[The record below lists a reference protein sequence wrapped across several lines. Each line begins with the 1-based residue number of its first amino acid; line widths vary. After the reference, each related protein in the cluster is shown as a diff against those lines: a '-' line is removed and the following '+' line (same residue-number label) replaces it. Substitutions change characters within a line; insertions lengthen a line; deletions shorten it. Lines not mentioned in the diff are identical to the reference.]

1 MRFNKSALALCISG
15 ALLTGNVIADTSAQ
29 VESRTSFKQNQS
41 KAIEY
46 TVHLSHAPALTKY
59 VKGKHN
65 YKNEAAQVASQQESI
80 LNHVMSLDSEVRVVG
95 KSKLLGNFITISSAH
110 ITKEQ
115 LQQISGVTAV
125 NEVVRTTSLAQN
137 NKSYTLSNQ
146 QRSEAVSEEIV
157 MMEPLTGS
165 DTAGEGATVAIVS
178 TGIDY
183 THSFFGGNGEYGD
196 DGDPE
201 TPPLAGSYM
210 EAFENGAVGPTIPAV
225 EDDPTTPDVD
235 ESADAIPGYDGFPT
249 DVVIGGK
256 DFNSENY
263 GEDANPIDQNLVGSH
278 WSGWEYPTGMG
289 TELASIVH
297 QLAPGAKLFAY
308 KVTNISPYSWN
319 PSQFDVRTARSEHIM
334 MAIEHALDPNEDGDT
349 SDHVDVVLLDAG
361 SGAAFFDQNA
371 SGGAGGSSL
380 VQTIIQRAAALG
392 TTIVTHAGAGGVQD
406 LNGNIVE
413 DRFRSWTS
421 TEGAA
426 TNAITVGSAILADDD
441 SLSAADWSPMGPVR
455 GSKALKPE
463 IMAIAN
469 DIPVMRISQADE
481 AADTKDM
488 RTDAVSAAAKIAAA
502 AAVIKGANPALG
514 PVEIKALL
522 ANTATEKNIAEYDD
536 MDSEM
541 AELLLIGHGLTDV
554 EAAVSSPVV
563 IWEKTSYQPYIQ
575 FGFHEVGTHKRVTKH
590 ITLRNLSDSAQTYN
604 MSYMM
609 NGEKA
614 AHDALEINYPA
625 SVNIP
630 ANSSVEVAIEVN
642 IDGTMLPEWPLQST
656 EDFTPENLKSTELNG
671 YFTLTSDGNPE
682 INVGWMIQARNE
694 TTIDKMAIGEE
705 YPYSLGWNS
714 DLGRSEW
721 VGVDWAETFYPD
733 SEWGAKTYKAKTS
746 SFVNESQSATT
757 FEAYPLFQFN
767 AHEPLGKENV
777 SGHKIRAVG
786 GGLYDEAMCSSGKKL
801 SIAVNF
807 FQPANVALAN
817 YMDKIGAPLF
827 FYDLFHEQIVLDNG
841 ANNAFNGIEIWDESQ
856 VVNQPFVQLN
866 SKGQPATFYI
876 NYNKEYD
883 WTNPSGRYTESKLPV
898 RFSNDGTNVVSEVCV
913 DELYHHELDSIE
925 DFDQNMGFHLETD
938 RDAIRDKGEP
948 IVQFNPVK
956 GGYYAEEE
964 VCQSGWLGSWC
975 EVMTVDKSVRIGL
988 GHVSDEESIE
998 TAELSHI
1005 YRASP
1010 GEKVSIAAAK
1020 PDFYNG
1026 PKGEFMVISTADNF
1040 FERGFV
1046 DFDDEDGSVHA
1057 DVRGGQKFSID
1068 EDAQMGTV
1076 VGQIKLDTAGFFAV
1090 GDAQSQQHELH
1101 IVNALPGSPFAID
1114 QATLEL
1120 VVANPDALDY
1130 ENQSEYE
1137 VQIVAQQGNGLGT
1150 PQMVMVYIND
1160 VNDIAPEV
1168 MADVAAAV
1176 PAVNV
1181 KLSGDNATA
1190 FSIDFT
1196 GVFVESEGQ
1205 ALTYTASAPGLSNV
1219 SINGTTVSGNV
1230 TESGNYVVTV
1240 VASDGVHETTADFS
1254 VSAEMADTT
1263 SSGGSMGGMLAILAG
1278 LVAFRRRK

>member
-15 ALLTGNVIADTSAQ
+15 ALLTGNVIADTSAHA
-29 VESRTSFKQNQS
+29 ESRVGFKQTQ
-41 KAIEY
+41 AQTVEF
-46 TVHLSHAPALTKY
+46 TVHLSHAPALNNY

-65 YKNEAAQVASQQESI
+65 YKNEAALVAQQQQSI
-80 LNHVMSLDSEVRVVG
+80 INHIQSLDNQVRIIG
-95 KSKLLGNFITISSAH
+95 QSRLLGNFITVSSAN

-125 NEVVRTTSLAQN
+125 NEVLRTTSLAQN

-165 DTAGEGATVAIVS
+165 SDAGAGATVAIIS

-183 THSFFGGNGEYGD
+183 TSSFFGGSGEYGD

-263 GEDANPIDQNLVGSH
+263 GEDANPIDQNLIGSH

-297 QLAPGAKLFAY
+297 QLAPSAKLFAY
-308 KVTNISPYSWN
+308 KVTNISPYSWD
-319 PSQFDVRTARSEHIM
+319 PTQFDVRSATSDYVM

-349 SDHVDVVLLDAG
+349 SDHVDIVLLDAG
-361 SGAAFFDQNA
+361 SGAAFFDPTA
-371 SGGAGGSSL
+371 AGGAGGSTI
-380 VQTIIQRAAALG
+380 VQNVIQRASALG
-392 TTIVTHAGAGGVQD
+392 MTIVTHAGAGGMQD
-406 LNGNIVE
+406 LDGNDTE
-413 DRFRSWTS
+413 HRFRSWTS

-426 TNAITVGSAILADDD
+426 TNAITVGSAILSDNDT
-441 SLSAADWSPMGPVR
+441 LSAADWSPLGPIR

-463 IMAIAN
+463 VMAIAN
-469 DIPVMRISQADE
+469 DIPVSKISNADPD
-481 AADTKDM
+481 AATKGM

-502 AAVIKGANPALG
+502 AAVVKGANPSLG
-514 PVEIKALL
+514 PAEIKALL
-522 ANTATEKNIAEYDD
+522 ANTASERNIMEYATPE
-536 MDSEM
+536 SAM

-554 EAAVSSPVV
+554 EAAISSPVIV
-563 IWEKTSYQPYIQ
+563 WEKSSYQPYVQ
-575 FGFHEVGTHKRVTKH
+575 FGFHEVGAQKRVTKY

-625 SVNIP
+625 SVNVP

-656 EDFTPENLKSTELNG
+656 ADYTPENLKSTEVNG
-671 YFTLTSDGNPE
+671 YFTLTSEGNPE

-694 TTIDKMAIGEE
+694 TTIDKMAVATEWPI
-705 YPYSLGWNS
+705 YKGWNEE
-714 DLGRSEW
+714 LG
-721 VGVDWAETFYPD
+721 GT
-733 SEWGAKTYKAKTS
+733 EWGALTWAEQYYPDGEWGNKTYRALSS

-757 FEAYPLFQFN
+757 FEAYPIFQFN
-767 AHEPLGKENV
+767 TNEPVGKENTA
-777 SGHKIRAVG
+777 GHKIRAVG

-841 ANNAFNGIEIWDESQ
+841 ANEAFNGINIWDEAQ
-856 VVNQPFVQLN
+856 VINQPFVQLN
-866 SKGQPATFYI
+866 SQGQPATFYI
-876 NYNKEYD
+876 DYNKEYD
-883 WTNPSGRYTESKLPV
+883 WTNPTGRYTESKLPV
-898 RFSNDGTNVVSEVCV
+898 RFSNDGTNVVSEICI
-913 DELYHHELDSIE
+913 DEMYHHELDSVE
-925 DFDQNMGFHLETD
+925 DFDQNLGFHLETD

-956 GGYYAEEE
+956 GGYFAEEE
-964 VCQSGWLGSWC
+964 VCQTGWLGTWC
-975 EVMTVDKSVRIGL
+975 EVVTVDKSVRIGF
-988 GHVSDEESIE
+988 GNTSEENPLE
-998 TAELSHI
+998 TAELSHA
-1005 YRASP
+1005 YTAAP
-1010 GEKVSIAAAK
+1010 GEEVTIAAAK
-1020 PDFYNG
+1020 VDLFGG
-1026 PKGEFMVISTADNF
+1026 PKGEFMVISTDDNF

-1046 DFDDEDGSVHA
+1046 DFDDEDGAVHA
-1057 DVRGGQKFSID
+1057 DVRGGQKFSVD
-1068 EDAQMGTV
+1068 EDAEMGTV
-1076 VGQIKLDTAGFFAV
+1076 VGQIKLDTAGFFAF
-1090 GDAQSQQHELH
+1090 GDSQWTPHELH
-1101 IVNALPGSPFAID
+1101 IMNVIPGSPFAIN
-1114 QATLEL
+1114 QETHEL
-1120 VVANPDALDY
+1120 YIANPDAIDY
-1130 ENQSEYE
+1130 ENQTMYE
-1137 VQIVAQQGNGLGT
+1137 VQVMAQQGNGTGT
-1150 PQMVMVYIND
+1150 PQMVTVYVNDIND
-1160 VNDIAPEV
+1160 VAPEV
-1168 MADVAAAV
+1168 MAEAAAAV
-1176 PAVNV
+1176 VIPKVMV
-1181 KLSGDNATA
+1181 SGDNATS
-1190 FSIDFT
+1190 FSFDIA
-1196 GVFVESEGQ
+1196 GVFVEAEGN
-1205 ALTYTASAPGLSNV
+1205 ALTYSVSAPGLTGV
-1219 SINGTTVSGNV
+1219 SINGTTVSG
-1230 TESGNYVVTV
+1230 TIAEAGNYVVTV
-1240 VASDGVHETTADFS
+1240 TASDGVNETSADFS
-1254 VSAEMADTT
+1254 VSAEEADTG
-1263 SSGGSMGGMLAILAG
+1263 SSGGSMGGILAILAG
-1278 LVAFRRRK
+1278 LVAFRRRH